1 MAKQKNNQWMQRHI
15 KDNFVKQAQNDGYR
29 SRAAYKLLELN
40 EKDKLFKPGMCVVDI
55 GAAPGGWSQV
65 AATMV
70 GEKGRIIALD
80 ILPMDSFAQ
89 VEFIQGDF
97 TEDSVFNELM
107 GTLNGQS
114 VDLVICDIAPNI
126 SGVRLVDQSKAMY
139 LVELALD
146 FAQQVL
152 KPGGN
157 FAVKVFE
164 GEGLDEFRQT
174 ARGIFTKVLN
184 RKPKASR
191 DESRELYI
199 VGKGKLNS

>member
-1 MAKQKNNQWMQRHI
+1 MAKQKNNQWMQRHV

-40 EKDKLFKPGMCVVDI
+40 DKDKLFKPGMCVVDI

-65 AATMV
+65 AASMV
-70 GEKGRIIALD
+70 GDKGRVIALD

-107 GTLNGQS
+107 DTLNGQP

-164 GEGLDEFRQT
+164 GEGLDEFRQI
-174 ARGIFTKVLN
+174 ARGMFSKVLN

-199 VGKGKLNS
+199 VGKGRLNS

>member
-1 MAKQKNNQWMQRHI
+1 MAKQKNNQWMQRHV

-40 EKDKLFKPGMCVVDI
+40 DKDKLFKPGMCVVDI
-55 GAAPGGWSQV
+55 GAAPGGWTQV
-65 AATMV
+65 AANMV
-70 GEKGRIIALD
+70 GDKGRVIALD

-107 GTLNGQS
+107 DTLNGQA

-174 ARGIFTKVLN
+174 ARGIFSKVLN

-199 VGKGKLNS
+199 VGKGRLNS